1 MGKVTTKNIA
11 IGKLQSNKGQI
22 EGLPGN
28 PRLIK
33 DQKFDKLVKSIEE
46 NPEMLQMRE
55 LLVYP
60 HGDAFVVIGGNM
72 RLEAMKKLGYKE
84 CPCKVIPADA
94 TVEQLKA
101 YTIKDNNGFGEWDFD
116 MLANEWDV
124 EQLEDWGLDLPV
136 KNISETGRL
145 SCLEYKPMYYEPT
158 QKPTLKLKDCAD
170 FSLFNKKIKALDEY
184 NLTDEQKETLK
195 IFAYRFIKIDFES
208 VANYYYFNASEEEQK
223 AIERLRL
230 VLIENGE
237 NGFIEDDLLR
247 ILTDE
252 RFDNESD

>member
-136 KNISETGRL
+136 WEEEKTDNTEKDDVEL
-145 SCLEYKPMYYEPT
+145 QEYTKIEV
-158 QKPTLKLKDCAD
+158 DCANEAEQQ
-170 FSLFNKKIKALDEY
+170 SLY
-184 NLTDEQKETLK
+184 NE
-195 IFAYRFIKIDFES
+195 
-208 VANYYYFNASEEEQK
+208 
-223 AIERLRL
+223 
-230 VLIENGE
+230 LIQR
-237 NGFIEDDLLR
+237 GFICR
-247 ILTDE
+247 VLT
-252 RFDNESD
+252 F